1 MKHVLV
7 VDDEVDMPTLY
18 QQRFRKEIRSGKW
31 HLDFAFSGSEALELY
46 KKLGENVA
54 MILSDINMPGMN
66 GLEMLKRL
74 RSEIPGPK
82 PVVIMVTAY
91 GDERNYKMAMDYG
104 ADGFITKPVDFEELK
119 RKMEGFASN
128 ES

>member
-7 VDDEVDMPTLY
+7 VDDEADIPTLY

-31 HLDFAFSGSEALELY
+31 HLDFAYSGSEALDLC
-46 KKLGENVA
+46 KQLGEDVA
-54 MILSDINMPGMN
+54 LILSDINMPGMN

-74 RSEIPGPK
+74 RNDFPGNRPI
-82 PVVIMVTAY
+82 VIMVTAY
-91 GDERNYKMAMDYG
+91 GDEKNYKMAMDYG

-119 RKMEGFASN
+119 KQMEGYTS
-128 ES
+128 SS

>member
-7 VDDEVDMPTLY
+7 VDDEADIPTLY

-31 HLDFAFSGSEALELY
+31 HLDFAYSGSEALDLC
-46 KKLGENVA
+46 KKLGEDVA
-54 MILSDINMPGMN
+54 LILSDINMPGMN

-74 RSEIPGPK
+74 RNDFPGNRPI
-82 PVVIMVTAY
+82 VIMVTAY
-91 GDERNYKMAMDYG
+91 GDEKNYKMAMDYG

-119 RKMEGFASN
+119 KQMEGYTS
-128 ES
+128 SS